1 MSANID
7 AVLARLDE
15 MNNGEIN
22 YEVYRELH
30 DLVSAIE
37 DDVQAPIEL
46 FPGTLEALDALS
58 IRARTTSPDA
68 ATAESEQRAWA
79 IAGHLERDREAVKA
93 ERDAAL
99 AAVERV
105 QETLSLHN
113 PNGRLVKEVLA
124 ALDGAPEPE
133 WEWGWMADK
142 ERRASMSPRGP
153 RLLIDGHP
161 HTPEE
166 IARFPRGQR
175 VRRVKAGPWLPVE
188 GEKP

>member
-58 IRARTTSPDA
+58 IRSRTAVPDA
-68 ATAESEQRAWA
+68 ATELRS
-79 IAGHLERDREAVKA
+79 

-99 AAVERV
+99 AAIERV

-124 ALDGAPEPE
+124 ALDG
-133 WEWGWMADK
+133 
-142 ERRASMSPRGP
+142 
-153 RLLIDGHP
+153 
-161 HTPEE
+161 
-166 IARFPRGQR
+166 
-175 VRRVKAGPWLPVE
+175 
-188 GEKP
+188 GESDE